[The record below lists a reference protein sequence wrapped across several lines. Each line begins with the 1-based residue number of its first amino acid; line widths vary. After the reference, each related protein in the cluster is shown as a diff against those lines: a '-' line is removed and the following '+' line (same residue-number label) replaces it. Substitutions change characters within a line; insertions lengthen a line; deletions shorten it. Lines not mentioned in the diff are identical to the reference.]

1 MFFTDLAFQFFSRFQ
16 LYIPVQ
22 RSKSLLR
29 VVAAHDEDSYPRVQQ
44 RPADCLCPHGPGFA
58 AALGPAISGVQGAA
72 VEKFKLLGVCLPRIP
87 ADFRPAC
94 HSLLFCDVL
103 LTSQKKRKK
112 PHGEGIRSSNARL
125 QGLLR
130 LTAQRLLVSS
140 YNTPAR
146 RCLFTVSRGIPG
158 FRSAELSPRRLRHNS
173 TSTGMLQPFPLHF
186 SSSPFTSAP

>member
-1 MFFTDLAFQFFSRFQ
+1 M
-16 LYIPVQ
+16 
-22 RSKSLLR
+22 
-29 VVAAHDEDSYPRVQQ
+29 AAHDKYPYPRIQK
-44 RPADCLCPHGPGFA
+44 RPADGLCPHGPGLA
-58 AALGPAISGVQGAA
+58 SSLGPAVCGVQRPAI
-72 VEKFKLLGVCLPRIP
+72 EKFKLLGVCLTRVPS
-87 ADFRPAC
+87 DFRPAC
-94 HSLLFCDVL
+94 HSLLLCDVL

-125 QGLLR
+125 QGLFR
-130 LTAQRLLVSS
+130 LTAQWLLVSS

-173 TSTGMLQPFPLHF
+173 TSTGMLQPFPLHH